1 MSFGDE
7 AGGGLPSFDI
17 IEKDNET
24 GKQPEVQN
32 KKAEAR
38 QGSRYYDPGCCKP
51 HLLTPN
57 QWVFVPETQKPDHLK
72 NDPPTEEEKAA
83 AKNAPKS
90 LDQSISDVVKPLA
103 DGFAGFIFKS
113 YSFGDHYV
121 AVTFTHESFV
131 NDTDGKSLLEP
142 ISAELMAIKVKKKE
156 SDEEPTQLAIDQV
169 KITVGGGEA
178 VLKVILKDGVDANA
192 AKQAIAKV
200 YSAEKW
206 TQGTGLE
213 LKNVQAISPLSV
225 PYIVGWLIIAALI
238 FTVYFGFI
246 QFRGFK
252 HAVHIVRGDYSDP
265 NDKGEVS
272 HFQALTTALSGT
284 VGLGNIAGV
293 AVAVSIGGPGATF
306 WMIMAGL
313 LGMASK
319 FCECTL
325 GVKYRNEYEDGSV
338 SGGPMYYLSKG
349 FSERFGEGN
358 TAGRIL
364 AALFA
369 VFCIMGALGG
379 GNMFQ
384 ANQAHSILESITGG
398 ENSVLHGSGWITGVV
413 LSAAVFLVI
422 VGGIKSIANV
432 TDKIVPFMAV
442 LYVGAAL
449 VVLLMNADK
458 IGWAFGQI
466 FAGAFSAMGVS
477 GGIIGALIQGF
488 KRAAFSNEAGV
499 GSAAIAH
506 SAVKTKEPITEGL
519 VSLLEPF
526 IDTVVICT
534 MTALVIIITGQL
546 EYNAD
551 TGLYVWGCGAIN
563 TLDGQGGVDLTSAAF
578 GSAISWFP
586 YVLAV
591 AVVLFAFSTMISWSY
606 YGLKAWGYLFGDN
619 ARTQLA
625 FKVIFCLFVIIGSAM
640 KLGPVID
647 FSDAAIFSM
656 ALVNIIGLYA

>member
-1 MSFGDE
+1 MRE
-7 AGGGLPSFDI
+7 ALSKFARNHKVKHIPS
-17 IEKDNET
+17 E
-24 GKQPEVQN
+24 
-32 KKAEAR
+32 
-38 QGSRYYDPGCCKP
+38 
-51 HLLTPN
+51 
-57 QWVFVPETQKPDHLK
+57 
-72 NDPPTEEEKAA
+72 
-83 AKNAPKS
+83 
-90 LDQSISDVVKPLA
+90 
-103 DGFAGFIFKS
+103 
-113 YSFGDHYV
+113 
-121 AVTFTHESFV
+121 AVT
-131 NDTDGKSLLEP
+131 
-142 ISAELMAIKVKKKE
+142 
-156 SDEEPTQLAIDQV
+156 
-169 KITVGGGEA
+169 
-178 VLKVILKDGVDANA
+178 VDARTGSA
-192 AKQAIAKV
+192 TVTVRGVAGLDITSRSKDIAKV
-200 YSAEKW
+200 MAEPQW
-206 TQGTGLE
+206 AAAGL
-213 LKNVQAISPLSV
+213 KVVRVQSYKPLSV
-225 PYIVGWLIIAALI
+225 PYIVGWLIIAAII
-238 FTVYFGFI
+238 FHTLFGFI
-246 QFRGFK
+246 QLRGFR
-252 HAVHIVRGDYSDP
+252 HAIHLVRGDYADP

-325 GVKYRNEYEDGSV
+325 GVKYRNEYADGSV

-349 FSERFGEGN
+349 FSARFGEGN
-358 TAGRIL
+358 AAGRVL

-369 VFCIMGALGG
+369 VFCILGAFGG

-384 ANQAHSILESITGG
+384 ANQAHSILQSISGG
-398 ENSVLHGSGWITGVV
+398 EQSVLAGNGWITGVV
-413 LSAAVFLVI
+413 MSAAVFLVI

-432 TDKIVPFMAV
+432 TEKIVPFMAV

-449 VVLLMNADK
+449 IVLLMNFDK

-466 FAGAFSAMGVS
+466 FAGAFTAMGVS
-477 GGIIGALIQGF
+477 GGIVGALIQGF

-546 EYNAD
+546 QFDASA
-551 TGLYVWGCGAIN
+551 GAYVWGCSAIN
-563 TLDGQGGVDLTSAAF
+563 SLGGAGGVDLTSAAF
-578 GSAISWFP
+578 ASAISWFP
-586 YVLAV
+586 YVLAI

-606 YGLKAWGYLFGDN
+606 YGLKAWGYLFGE
-619 ARTQLA
+619 APKTQLA
-625 FKVIFCLFVIIGSAM
+625 FKIIFCLFVIIGSAM

-656 ALVNIIGLYA
+656 ALVNIIGLYFLMPVVKSELKSYFARLKSGEIKRFANGKDD